1 MREAADDLTPPG
13 SFFGHVNVVMLTY
26 AVDGA
31 LAFASSALVARALG
45 PGGRGAYA
53 LFIVS
58 TSLGQMLLGFG
69 FGSAALYFL
78 NKRELSLR
86 QLVSAIHV
94 VVLASPVVTAIGV
107 ALVVPFGGA
116 DLLGGGLSAWLLV
129 PAVPALI
136 WVAALSV
143 TLQAQRRFWEMGL
156 VTVAQP
162 ALMLVLVSIAYT
174 AGDPTATMIVWFW
187 IATNTAAGAVAL
199 WRIGFSNVDLA
210 QVVRPRLAVLR
221 RLARF
226 GVQGETGNVLQLMNY
241 RLDQYVVRGFV
252 SVAGVGI
259 YAVGVSMTE
268 AVWLLANSVALVLL
282 PTLTGA
288 PDEEVRRVTP
298 VAVRNTLLVAGL
310 GSLALAAV
318 APVII
323 PMFFGHAYDDSV
335 QALWWLLP
343 GTVALTGSKV
353 VTSYIFSRGKPIVNT
368 MITGASLAVTL
379 GALFALV
386 PAYGVNGAAA
396 ASSLAYGAHFCAA
409 LVAYRL
415 ISGQSPWAL
424 LLPRRSDAR
433 IYTDAAHDV
442 WGRIA
447 GRRRIDAQRARG

>member
-1 MREAADDLTPPG
+1 MHEAARDGTPRG
-13 SFFGHVNVVMLTY
+13 SFFGQINVVMLTY

-53 LFIVS
+53 LFVVS
-58 TSLGQMLLGFG
+58 TSFGQMLLGLG

-86 QLVSAIHV
+86 QVVSAIHV
-94 VVLASPVVTAIGV
+94 ATLASPIVTATAV
-107 ALVVPFGGA
+107 ALVVPWGGA
-116 DLLGGGLSAWLLV
+116 DLLGRGLSAWLLV
-129 PAVPALI
+129 PAVPVLI
-136 WVAALSV
+136 WVAALTV

-162 ALMLVLVSIAYT
+162 ALMLTLVSVAYA
-174 AGDPTATMIVWFW
+174 AGDPTPNTIVWFW

-221 RLARF
+221 SLARF
-226 GVQGETGNVLQLMNY
+226 GVQGESGNVLQLMNY

-252 SVAGVGI
+252 GVAGVGV
-259 YAVGVSMTE
+259 YAIGVSMTE

-288 PDEEVRRVTP
+288 PDEEVQRVTP
-298 VAVRNTLLVAGL
+298 IAVRNTLLVAGI
-310 GSLALAAV
+310 GSLALAIV
-318 APVII
+318 APIVI
-323 PMFFGHAYDDSV
+323 PAFFGHAYDGSV

-353 VTSYIFSRGKPIVNT
+353 VTSYIFSRGRPLVNT
-368 MITGASLAVTL
+368 MITTASLAVTL

-396 ASSLAYGAHFCAA
+396 ASSLAYGAHFCVA

-415 ISGQSPWAL
+415 LSGQSPLAL
-424 LLPRRSDAR
+424 VLPRPSDAR
-433 IYTDAAHDV
+433 IYTDAAREMRA
-442 WGRIA
+442 RIA
-447 GRRRIDAQRARG
+447 GRRGVDAQQAGG